1 MVSFH
6 KCHLARSGWNPS
18 DYVKW
23 ETHANR
29 SNPPEGV
36 DVSVE
41 TRSAFSDFEFA
52 GDAVLRTV
60 PVWLIGSEVQSIQ
73 VNASLGDGSDSTHV
87 QDNIVTAL
95 GLKTD

>member
-1 MVSFH
+1 MS
-6 KCHLARSGWNPS
+6 SGKYTP
-18 DYVKW
+18 
-23 ETHANR
+23 NR
-29 SNPPEGV
+29 SDPPEPV

-41 TRSAFSDFEFA
+41 TRSAFNDSEFI

-73 VNASLGDGSDSTHV
+73 VNASLDDRSDSTYV
-87 QDNIVTAL
+87 QDNIVTAI